1 MIYYPGFHMRSFAM
15 TPSILFI
22 MIAVAAG
29 IVAALLFSYFWRT
42 KSARIAA
49 ELMGRSQE
57 DKARELEAILERVK
71 GSFAILSQ
79 EALGRSVNE
88 FLKLAAQ
95 TLQTHVKDGEKE
107 LEGKKK
113 LIDQNL
119 KSMTEE
125 MERVRALL
133 KEFEKERSQQ
143 YGALVNQLRTTGE
156 LTAKLE
162 HTTGELTTALSSSQ
176 QRGQWGERMAEDV
189 LRLAGFIEGIQYRK
203 QKQIEGA
210 MGRPD
215 FTFYLPQKMIV
226 NMDVKFPLD
235 NYLHYVSAK
244 TDAEKERS
252 TTQFI
257 RDVQNRVK
265 ELTGREYIDPT
276 GGTLDYVLMFIPNEQ
291 VYAFIHEHAPEL
303 IDGAMKKK
311 VVICSPITLYA
322 ILAVIRQAV
331 ENFNLE
337 QKTAH
342 ILSLLGSFLAQWG
355 KFTEGMDKMGKR
367 ILEAEK
373 EYEALM
379 STRRNAL
386 ERPLRK
392 IDELRQQ
399 KGIEIASLPPGE
411 GGDLAPG
418 DVETPP
424 EETGQPDA
432 HVE

>member
-1 MIYYPGFHMRSFAM
+1 MPQY
-15 TPSILFI
+15 ILFLL
-22 MIAVAAG
+22 IAVITG
-29 IVAALLFSYFWRT
+29 VVAALLFSHLWRA

-49 ELMGRSQE
+49 EFAGRSQE
-57 DKARELEAILERVK
+57 DKAREVDAIVERVK

-88 FLKLAAQ
+88 FLKLASQ
-95 TLQTHVKDGEKE
+95 TLQTHVKDGEKD
-107 LEGKKK
+107 LDGKKK

-119 KSMTEE
+119 KSMTDE

-143 YGALVNQLRTTGE
+143 YGALVNQLKTTGE
-156 LTAKLE
+156 LTSKLE
-162 HTTGELTTALSSSQ
+162 HTTGELTTALASSR

-189 LRLAGFIEGIQYRK
+189 LRMAGFIEGIQYRK

-210 MGRPD
+210 AGRPD
-215 FTFYLPQKMIV
+215 FTFYLPQQKIV

-235 NYLHYVSAK
+235 NYMHCVAAK
-244 TDAEKERS
+244 TDAERERS
-252 TTQFI
+252 ATQFI

-265 ELTGREYIDPT
+265 ELTSREYIDPA

-291 VYAFIHEHAPEL
+291 VYAFIHEKSPEL
-303 IDGAMKKK
+303 VDKAMEKR
-311 VVICSPITLYA
+311 VVLCSPITLYA
-322 ILAVIRQAV
+322 ILAVIRQAM

-342 ILSLLGSFLAQWG
+342 ILSLLGSFLAQWN
-355 KFTEGMDKMGKR
+355 KFTEGMEKMGKR

-392 IDELRQQ
+392 IEELRQQ
-399 KGIEIASLPPGE
+399 KGIEIASLPE
-411 GGDLAPG
+411 EERGDLLSG
-418 DVETPP
+418 EVEEPQQKSPT
-424 EETGQPDA
+424 EQ
-432 HVE
+432 

>member
-1 MIYYPGFHMRSFAM
+1 MSPY
-15 TPSILFI
+15 ILLPI
-22 MIAVAAG
+22 LAVAAA
-29 IVAALLFSYFWRT
+29 IVAAVVFSYLC
-42 KSARIAA
+42 RIRGA
-49 ELMGRSQE
+49 GRSQE
-57 DKARELEAILERVK
+57 EKAREIEAILERVK

-143 YGALVNQLRTTGE
+143 YGALVNQLKTTGE

-162 HTTGELTTALSSSQ
+162 HTTGELATALSSSRH
-176 QRGQWGERMAEDV
+176 RGQWGERMAEDV
-189 LRLAGFIEGIQYRK
+189 LRMAGFIEGIQYRK

-210 MGRPD
+210 AGRPD
-215 FTFYLPQKMIV
+215 FTFSLPQQV
-226 NMDVKFPLD
+226 VLNMDVKFPLD
-235 NYLHYVSAK
+235 NYLHYMAAK
-244 TDAEKERS
+244 TDADRERS
-252 TTQFI
+252 AAQFI

-265 ELTGREYIDPT
+265 ELTGREYIDPA

-311 VVICSPITLYA
+311 VVLCSPLTLYA
-322 ILAVIRQAV
+322 ILAVIRQSV

-337 QKTAH
+337 QKTAQ
-342 ILSLLGSFLAQWG
+342 ILSLLGSFLAQWN
-355 KFTEGMDKMGKR
+355 KFTEGMEKMGKR

-386 ERPLRK
+386 ERPLRE
-392 IDELRQQ
+392 IEELRRQ
-399 KGIEIASLPPGE
+399 KGIEIASLPVPGE
-411 GGDLAPG
+411 A
-418 DVETPP
+418 ETPP

-432 HVE
+432 QRG

>member
-1 MIYYPGFHMRSFAM
+1 MPPY
-15 TPSILFI
+15 ILLLI
-22 MIAVAAG
+22 LAVAAG
-29 IVAALLFSYFWRT
+29 IAAAAAFSYLWRVR
-42 KSARIAA
+42 SARIAA

-57 DKARELEAILERVK
+57 EKSRELEAILERVK

-95 TLQTHVKDGEKE
+95 TLQTHVKDGEKD

-143 YGALVNQLRTTGE
+143 YGALVNQLKTTGE

-162 HTTGELTTALSSSQ
+162 HTTGELTTALSSSR

-210 MGRPD
+210 TGRPD
-215 FTFYLPQKMIV
+215 FTFYLPQKMVV

-235 NYLHYVSAK
+235 NYMDYVAAK
-244 TDAEKERS
+244 TDADRKRS
-252 TTQFI
+252 AAQFI
-257 RDVQNRVK
+257 RDVQNRVD
-265 ELTGREYIDPT
+265 ELTGREYIDPA

-303 IDGAMKKK
+303 VDGAMKEK
-311 VVICSPITLYA
+311 VVLCSPLTLYA
-322 ILAVIRQAV
+322 ILSVIRQSV

-337 QKTAH
+337 QKTAQ
-342 ILSLLGSFLAQWG
+342 ILSLLGSFLAQWNR
-355 KFTEGMDKMGKR
+355 FTVGMEKMGKR
-367 ILEAEK
+367 ILDAEK

-386 ERPLRK
+386 ERPLRE
-392 IDELRQQ
+392 IEELRRQ
-399 KGIEIASLPPGE
+399 KGIEIASLPAGEAGDLIPGE
-411 GGDLAPG
+411 A
-418 DVETPP
+418 ETLP

-432 HVE
+432 QRG